1 MQPEL
6 IPPQRVPEQLPPP
19 PSNGLAGAQSSLEAR
34 ARELHEERDPAA
46 LALLLAGTDRSVVI
60 ASPSFAFW
68 LADAWRRLGR
78 GAEALALLAEAA
90 PAFARYG
97 NDALHRHRLN
107 LEGML
112 RFDAGEVAAAES
124 SWRALLAAASEAA
137 DDDFVARANNNL
149 GVICTLHGRWQEAIT
164 CYERAL
170 VAYRSIGRR
179 RGLAQAHQNLA
190 ITYRELDFAPKA
202 DHHFLQAIRYA
213 SVDASEDEIARAEQ
227 ERALLIYIAQ
237 HDAALARATAQRALT
252 RFEQLGERGATAD
265 TLRVLGIIEIGEG
278 QLERATRLLN
288 SALER
293 ARDARLPI
301 VEAETLEA
309 LAAVLEQRRDVQ
321 LAATLRRDA
330 EHLFGRIGAT
340 AWGRR
345 TRSRIARIAL
355 RAAPA
360 RS

>member
-1 MQPEL
+1 MHPEIL
-6 IPPQRVPEQLPPP
+6 PPQSTTSL
-19 PSNGLAGAQSSLEAR
+19 GAALSLEAR

-46 LALLLAGTDRSVVI
+46 LALLLGGTDRAVLN
-60 ASPSFAFW
+60 ASPSLAFW

-78 GAEALALLAEAA
+78 GADAVALLTDAT
-90 PAFARYG
+90 PAFARQG
-97 NDALHRHRLN
+97 NDTLHRHRLN

-124 SWRALLAAASEAA
+124 SWRALLAAASEAR

-149 GVICTLHGRWQEAIT
+149 GVIYTLHGRWQEAIA
-164 CYERAL
+164 CYERAM

-179 RGLAQAHQNLA
+179 RGLAQAHQNLG

-202 DHHFLQAIRYA
+202 DHHFVQAIRYA

-227 ERALLIYIAQ
+227 ERALLIYVSQ
-237 HDAALARATAQRALT
+237 RDAELARATAQRALT

-293 ARDARLPI
+293 ARDARLPL

-309 LAAVLEQRRDVQ
+309 LAVVVQQRRDVQ
-321 LAATLRRDA
+321 LAAALRQDA
-330 EHLFGRIGAT
+330 EHLFGRIGAS

-345 TRSRIARIAL
+345 TRSRVARIAL
-355 RAAPA
+355 RTSAPV
-360 RS
+360 S